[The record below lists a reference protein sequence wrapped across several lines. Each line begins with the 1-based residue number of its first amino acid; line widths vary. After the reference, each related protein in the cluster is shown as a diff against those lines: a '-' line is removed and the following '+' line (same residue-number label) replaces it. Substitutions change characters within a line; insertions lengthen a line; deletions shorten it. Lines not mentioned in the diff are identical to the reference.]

1 MKKTLLISSLALV
14 SLFVGCA
21 TSNDMNVEAVKPTG
35 PYIAEPIN
43 ANNTE
48 THFRAVGYGKSYDRN
63 TARVA
68 AVHAAR
74 AALAEKIRTA
84 LASEAESRVK
94 RTETVAAQDGEH
106 SVHATEARVFINVA
120 KAFTSEMLRNLN
132 EYGTPVY
139 EKVGNQIEFTIGL
152 EMSREDVA
160 EEIYNAAKKDKSA
173 KIPAERN
180 SALQREAAELAKNA
194 K

>member
-1 MKKTLLISSLALV
+1 MKKTLLITSLALATF
-14 SLFVGCA
+14 FVGC
-21 TSNDMNVEAVKPTG
+21 TSNDGMNITPEKPGG
-35 PYIAEPIN
+35 PYIAEPLK

-48 THFRAVGYGKSYDRN
+48 THFRAVGSGKSYDRN
-63 TARVA
+63 TARKA

-74 AALAEKIRTA
+74 TALAEKIRTA
-84 LASEAESRVK
+84 LTSEAENRLK

-106 SVHATEARVFINVA
+106 SVHETEARVFVSVS
-120 KAFTSEMLRNLN
+120 KSFTSEMLRNLN

-139 EKVGNQIEFTIGL
+139 EKVGDQIEFTIGM
-152 EMSREDVA
+152 EMSRADVA

-180 SALQREAAELAKNA
+180 SALQREAAELAKTAN
-194 K
+194 